1 MLLFLWTDQVIDEIN
16 SWAKKSTKGLI
27 KICSHETVLKEERKK
42 NSLILANAL
51 YFKEAWLKNLMPRRT
66 EHKHFHLLNGQTIQ
80 VPFMTSQ
87 EPATPSLRRL
97 RWHKILK
104 IPYQNGS
111 RQFAMYFFLP
121 DTFHDLK
128 NLKIGLSP
136 VPDSSISDSS
146 YNMRTRVIFGFR
158 NSSFHLSLKLQKQ

>member
-1 MLLFLWTDQVIDEIN
+1 MGREVNQRADKNLLPRDCLKGRDEKN
-16 SWAKKSTKGLI
+16 PSHSCKCTVLQRSMAKKFDAS
-27 KICSHETVLKEERKK
+27 
-42 NSLILANAL
+42 
-51 YFKEAWLKNLMPRRT
+51 RT

-146 YNMRTRVIFGFR
+146 YNMRARVIFGFR
-158 NSSFHLSLKLQKQ
+158 NSSFHLSLKPQKQ